1 MFSVYKFPIHNGEKK
16 KNREKEV
23 SWKRERS
30 QLKKS
35 ALGTDNVYQEIVNR
49 MKEIQ
54 QLVNSFKP
62 CLDDAVGMVLSL
74 HKK

>member
-16 KNREKEV
+16 KNQ
-23 SWKRERS
+23 RERS
-30 QLKKS
+30 QLKKRKKS
-35 ALGTDNVYQEIVNR
+35 AEKGTDNVYQEIVNR